1 MSSSAT
7 AAADPAPETLQAQ
20 VKEHGETRRKKF
32 GTFGGVF
39 TQTLLTVLGVIM
51 YLRLG
56 WVMGNAGLVGGLLII
71 FLAFAI
77 TTFTALSMSSITTNI
92 RICAG
97 GAYAIVSQSLG
108 LEIDGAVGI
117 PRYISQVL
125 AVTMYIFGFRAGW
138 LLPLP
143 WFSELHFGMQNAQ
156 GETMVSFLA
165 NDEVFEAR
173 PIGGRPFA
181 SSGTRGLG
189 DFVYLGRWVN
199 GFDLSDTWTAQVGV
213 SGLYGPNATG
223 SDANTA
229 IYGLD
234 AVLKWLPLRSD
245 RGFPFFT
252 IEGEIMGRR
261 YEADDFRGC
270 PEEPDCD
277 DPIALDDDVLNDWGG
292 YLQALWGF
300 RRGWA
305 VGLRGEYASGDGDSV
320 GMFTS
325 RSEDPFRDDRWRIS
339 PLLAWYP
346 SEFSRVR
353 LQYNYDRADFLED
366 DDAHTVWLG
375 LEFLFGSHPAH
386 RF

>member
-138 LLPLP
+138 LWVFPDHHALLVDLVAFVLL
-143 WFSELHFGMQNAQ
+143 WAIANKSADLAIRVQFLIMLVIVGSL
-156 GETMVSFLA
+156 VS
-165 NDEVFEAR
+165 
-173 PIGGRPFA
+173 I
-181 SSGTRGLG
+181 
-189 DFVYLGRWVN
+189 
-199 GFDLSDTWTAQVGV
+199 
-213 SGLYGPNATG
+213 
-223 SDANTA
+223 A
-229 IYGLD
+229 I
-234 AVLKWLPLRSD
+234 A
-245 RGFPFFT
+245 
-252 IEGEIMGRR
+252 
-261 YEADDFRGC
+261 A
-270 PEEPDCD
+270 
-277 DPIALDDDVLNDWGG
+277 A
-292 YLQALWGF
+292 
-300 RRGWA
+300 
-305 VGLRGEYASGDGDSV
+305 
-320 GMFTS
+320 
-325 RSEDPFRDDRWRIS
+325 
-339 PLLAWYP
+339 
-346 SEFSRVR
+346 
-353 LQYNYDRADFLED
+353 
-366 DDAHTVWLG
+366 
-375 LEFLFGSHPAH
+375 
-386 RF
+386 